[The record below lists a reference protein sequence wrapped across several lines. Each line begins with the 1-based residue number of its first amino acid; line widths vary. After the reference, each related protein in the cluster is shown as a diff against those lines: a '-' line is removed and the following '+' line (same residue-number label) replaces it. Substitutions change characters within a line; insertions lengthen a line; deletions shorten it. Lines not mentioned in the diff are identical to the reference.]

1 VERYWELDFLRGLSV
16 VLMILFNWSYALK
29 FLGVYSLFPGSN
41 FLYWDVFPLFVAGSF
56 MFIAGISLTL
66 SWNRFKGKKPS
77 RKEKWKKYG
86 LRGLKI
92 FGLGLGI
99 TAVTYLT
106 FPDNFIFFGILHLL
120 GLSIAVSPFVVSDP
134 RKALA
139 FSGLV
144 LVLFLLPDL
153 FDPSLVMASLGL
165 SGVPFSTFD
174 FFPLIPWSS
183 VVFLGVAVG
192 HWMYPGGERGF
203 DIQKR
208 EIDVFDRF
216 SGFVEFLGRNSLLI
230 YLLHQ
235 PVLIGVLVLMGYPVF

>member
-1 VERYWELDFLRGLSV
+1 
-16 VLMILFNWSYALK
+16 
-29 FLGVYSLFPGSN
+29 
-41 FLYWDVFPLFVAGSF
+41 
-56 MFIAGISLTL
+56 
-66 SWNRFKGKKPS
+66 
-77 RKEKWKKYG
+77 
-86 LRGLKI
+86 
-92 FGLGLGI
+92 
-99 TAVTYLT
+99 
-106 FPDNFIFFGILHLL
+106 
-120 GLSIAVSPFVVSDP
+120 
-134 RKALA
+134 
-139 FSGLV
+139 
-144 LVLFLLPDL
+144 
-153 FDPSLVMASLGL
+153 MASLGL

-208 EIDVFDRF
+208 EIDVFNRF